1 MLKYLQWLY
10 HVKSPHIFHDI
21 FHDIP
26 MKFPESPDFL
36 VGFFQ
41 ETLQRSY
48 LGHPGREQVQG
59 VGDQPGS
66 QGFFDVGW

>member
-10 HVKSPHIFHDI
+10 HVKSPHIL
-21 FHDIP
+21 HDIP

-36 VGFFQ
+36 LGFFQ

-66 QGFFDVGW
+66 QGFFDVG